1 MTRTE
6 KHVLITFVFSITFV
20 FAGQVATGRTAFL
33 KAPANLKMTTKPLTD
48 YFEKYLPLNDKEK
61 SIVEEAFKERSVK
74 RRQFILQKGDICK
87 HHTFVVEGCFR
98 MYMVDEKGKEH
109 NLQFAIENWWI
120 TDIGSFYS
128 EEPSQLYIEAIEN
141 SIVLQL
147 KKEDQVKFFDDSL
160 KFNQIFRII
169 TENALVSAQRRILQN
184 ISSTAEERYLDFSKR
199 YPHFFNRISNVQIAS
214 YLGVTPEFLSTI
226 RNKIANT

>member
-1 MTRTE
+1 M
-6 KHVLITFVFSITFV
+6 
-20 FAGQVATGRTAFL
+20 
-33 KAPANLKMTTKPLTD
+33 NLRITTKPLLD
-48 YFEKYLPLNDKEK
+48 YFKNYLPLNEEEE
-61 SIVEEAFKERSVK
+61 SIVEEAFKERRVK

-120 TDIGSFYS
+120 TDIGSLS
-128 EEPSQLYIEAIEN
+128 SGDPSQLYIEALEN
-141 SIVLQL
+141 SVVLQL
-147 KKEDQVKFFDDSL
+147 NKEDQIKLFDDNP
-160 KFNQIFRII
+160 KFNRIFRVV

-184 ISSTAEERYLDFSKR
+184 ISSTAEERYLDFLKR
-199 YPHFFNRISNVQIAS
+199 YPHFFSRISNVQIAS

-226 RNKIANT
+226 RNKIAKS

>member
-1 MTRTE
+1 
-6 KHVLITFVFSITFV
+6 
-20 FAGQVATGRTAFL
+20 
-33 KAPANLKMTTKPLTD
+33 MTTKPLID
-48 YFEKYLPLNDKEK
+48 YFENRLPLNKEEK

-87 HHTFVVEGCFR
+87 HHTFVVKGCFR

-120 TDIGSFYS
+120 TDIGSLS
-128 EEPSQLYIEAIEN
+128 SDEPSRLYIEALEN

-147 KKEDQVKFFDDSL
+147 KKEDQLKLFDDNP
-160 KFNQIFRII
+160 KFNRIFRIV

-226 RNKIANT
+226 RNKIAKS

>member
-1 MTRTE
+1 
-6 KHVLITFVFSITFV
+6 
-20 FAGQVATGRTAFL
+20 
-33 KAPANLKMTTKPLTD
+33 MTTKPLID
-48 YFEKYLPLNDKEK
+48 YFENLLPLNKDEK
-61 SIVEEAFKERSVK
+61 AIVEEALKERRVK
-74 RRQFILQKGDICK
+74 RRQFILQEGDICK

-120 TDIGSFYS
+120 ADIGSFYS
-128 EEPSQLYIEAIEN
+128 EEPSRLYIEALEN

-147 KKEDQVKFFDDSL
+147 KKDDQLKLFDDNP
-160 KFNQIFRII
+160 KFNRIFRVL
-169 TENALVSAQRRILQN
+169 TENALVSAHRRILQN
-184 ISSTAEERYLDFSKR
+184 ISSTAEERYRDFLKR

-226 RNKIANT
+226 RNKIAKS